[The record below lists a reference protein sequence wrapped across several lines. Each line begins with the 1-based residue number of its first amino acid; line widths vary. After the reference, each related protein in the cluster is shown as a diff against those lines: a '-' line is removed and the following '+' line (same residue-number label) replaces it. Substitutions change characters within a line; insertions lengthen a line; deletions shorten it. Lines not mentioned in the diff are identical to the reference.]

1 MATEHHWN
9 DETAD
14 PTFTS
19 YGSGMF
25 AGSQDFTIGGGT
37 FNNFVTHYHMAPV
50 VPAGRLC
57 SEFLPLSEKLNMDRF
72 SDDPT
77 AFQQFLLQH
86 DCFSRI
92 PGVPDGP
99 LPLPVVSPLQFIHM
113 VIPTLTFHLQ
123 YFSTSFFLPVDPST
137 TGGRRTPIRLTLSF
151 TTHPFP
157 SNPLL
162 RWKLYRPSPPS
173 SGSFRPVAG
182 AFPAANADSVPS
194 GSSFPAFNG
203 NGSGSR
209 PSTGTRGSRRSQR
222 SSARQPFDA
231 EVDAELDVNAAH
243 LGRSRRGGWS

>member
-1 MATEHHWN
+1 MVLGDRSLDVVLVPHYLCRFLFAAIH
-9 DETAD
+9 
-14 PTFTS
+14 P
-19 YGSGMF
+19 YGHPH
-25 AGSQDFTIGGGT
+25 AYI
-37 FNNFVTHYHMAPV
+37 
-50 VPAGRLC
+50 
-57 SEFLPLSEKLNMDRF
+57 
-72 SDDPT
+72 
-77 AFQQFLLQH
+77 
-86 DCFSRI
+86 
-92 PGVPDGP
+92 
-99 LPLPVVSPLQFIHM
+99 SPSI
-113 VIPTLTFHLQ
+113 
-123 YFSTSFFLPVDPST
+123 FSTSFFLPVDPST
-137 TGGRRTPIRLTLSF
+137 TLVGGSIYDGHCVDLSSPAFFISSLDRSIITFFLTSIPLVLQTPIRLTLSF